1 MSDRPL
7 VSVVIP
13 ARDRRDVLP
22 RALRS
27 LQAQRFGDWEAVV
40 VDDGSADGTAEAA
53 RTFADVRVRVI
64 RHEAGRGP
72 AAARNTG
79 IRATGGRIVAFL
91 DSDDEWRPEKLQR
104 QVEAFASAP
113 AEVGVVYTGTL
124 RHFGGKTYEIPAPSA
139 GKREGDVFAAVL
151 RGTYLV
157 PTPAAAVRREVF
169 ESAGLFDESLPALE
183 EWDLWIRL
191 SRFCR
196 FAFVPE
202 PLVVSHFTPGSLSS
216 DRRLF
221 RRAKGLILR
230 KHLPDFLE
238 RPGAL
243 LSVLA
248 SMARLTAGHAL
259 ARIRPD
265 GTAGDHGVK
274 R

>member
-1 MSDRPL
+1 MSVRPL

-13 ARDRRDVLP
+13 ARDRRDLLP

-27 LQAQRFGDWEAVV
+27 LLAQTFGEWEAVV
-40 VDDGSADGTAEAA
+40 VDDGSVDGTAEAA
-53 RTFADVRVRVI
+53 RAFADGRVRVI
-64 RHEAGRGP
+64 RHAAGRGA

-79 IRATGGRIVAFL
+79 IEATGGEIVAFL

-104 QVEAFASAP
+104 QVEAFAAAP
-113 AEVGVVYTGTL
+113 PSVGVVYTGTL
-124 RHFGGKTYEIPAPSA
+124 RHFRGRTYEIPSPSVR
-139 GKREGDVFAAVL
+139 KKEGDVFAAAL

-157 PTPAAAVRREVF
+157 PTPAAAVKRATLEA
-169 ESAGLFDESLPALE
+169 AGLFDESLPALE

-191 SRFCR
+191 ARVCR
-196 FAFVPE
+196 FAFVPA

-221 RRAKGLILR
+221 FRAKGLILR
-230 KHLPDFLE
+230 KHLTDYLE

-248 SMARLTAGHAL
+248 SMARLKVGHAL
-259 ARIRPD
+259 AGIRRER
-265 GTAGDHGVK
+265 GAGDREEKV
-274 R
+274 